1 MVCPVPIDLKWQSQ
15 FLKCLYIHG
24 SDSGFLIL
32 SNWSV
37 YLILCH
43 LFSAVLI
50 TIPFNLYCFLCYSWE
65 WRFSSHCSRRVS
77 DLWVFILYLI
87 TLLNSS
93 LIAFQL
99 ILLDFLKKYRQSYLQ
114 IMADLSHPFQFV
126 YFLFPF
132 PNLFTLA
139 GISRVI
145 LNNMEVI
152 LAFSA
157 FPDFNG
163 VTPAL
168 CEVFRGGSGA
178 TLFMWQWIDH

>member
-1 MVCPVPIDLKWQSQ
+1 MAVTIFKMFIYTWLRLWISYSFKLISLLNSVSFIFSCFNYHTLQS
-15 FLKCLYIHG
+15 
-24 SDSGFLIL
+24 IL
-32 SNWSV
+32 SFLV
-37 YLILCH
+37 
-43 LFSAVLI
+43 FS
-50 TIPFNLYCFLCYSWE
+50 NLCYSWE

-99 ILLDFLKKYRQSYLQ
+99 ILLDFFKKYRQSYLQ

-132 PNLFTLA
+132 PNLFTLT